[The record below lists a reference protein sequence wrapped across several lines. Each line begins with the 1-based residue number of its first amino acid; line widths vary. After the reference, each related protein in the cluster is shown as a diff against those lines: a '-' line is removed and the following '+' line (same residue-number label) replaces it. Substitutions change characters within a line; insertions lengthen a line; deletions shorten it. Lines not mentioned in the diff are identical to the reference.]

1 MTVKE
6 RISRML
12 IYDRAGDFLWKEGLV
27 CCRKRKYGD
36 GYRLK
41 ALANRVYGKS
51 NDLFY
56 SATLTEQNQI
66 RMTY

>member
-1 MTVKE
+1 MTLKE
-6 RISRML
+6 RMDKMSV
-12 IYDRAGDFLWKEGLV
+12 YDRMGDTLWNKGLA
-27 CCRKRKYGD
+27 CDYKGHYGD
-36 GYRLK
+36 GDHFK
-41 ALANRVYGKS
+41 ALANGVYGKS